1 MKVRI
6 LCTVLVL
13 FISFSCSKDKYTT
26 KPQLKIKSVNDKF
39 IEPGEVLRIVIEF
52 TDAEGDVS
60 DSAFIQKVTSN
71 CILSNYTDKR
81 LIPDFPIKKD
91 LKGEF
96 QITYGYNVTDVQPLG
111 QPQCNRNDTCVFR
124 IWVKDNA
131 GNVSD
136 TVQTETIVIKKI

>member
-13 FISFSCSKDKYTT
+13 AVLFACTKDKFTT

-39 IEPGEVLRIVIEF
+39 IEPGEILRIVVEF

-71 CILSNYTDKR
+71 CINSNYTDKR
-81 LIPDFPIKKD
+81 IIPDFPIKND

-96 QITYGYNVTDVQPLG
+96 LITYGYNVQGIPSLG

-136 TVQTETIVIKKI
+136 TVQTETIVIKKN

>member
-13 FISFSCSKDKYTT
+13 AISFACSKDKYTT
-26 KPQLKIKSVNDKF
+26 RPQLKIKSVNDKF
-39 IEPGEVLRIVIEF
+39 IEPGEILRIILEF

-60 DSAFIQKVTSN
+60 DSAFIQKVTAN
-71 CILSNYTDKR
+71 CILSDYIDKK

-96 QITYGYNVTDVQPLG
+96 LITYGYNIPDLPPLG

>member
-13 FISFSCSKDKYTT
+13 VILFACSKDQFTT
-26 KPQLKIKSVNDKF
+26 KPQLKIKSVNDNF
-39 IEPGEVLRIVIEF
+39 IEPGEILRIIIEF

-71 CILSNYTDKR
+71 CINSNYTDKR
-81 LIPDFPIKKD
+81 TIPDFPVQKD

-96 QITYGYNVTDVQPLG
+96 QITYGYNVPNVQQLG

-124 IWVKDNA
+124 VWVKDDG

-136 TVQTETIVIKKI
+136 TVQTETIVIRKI

>member
-13 FISFSCSKDKYTT
+13 VLSFSCSKEKYTT
-26 KPQLKIKSVNDKF
+26 KPQLKVKSVNDNF
-39 IEPGEVLRIVIEF
+39 IEPGEILRIIVEF

-60 DSAFIQKVTSN
+60 DSAFIQKVTPN
-71 CILSNYTDKR
+71 CINSNYIDKR
-81 LIPDFPIKKD
+81 TIPDFPIKKD

-96 QITYGYNVTDVQPLG
+96 HIIYGYNVQGIPALG

-124 IWVKDNA
+124 IWVKDNG

-136 TVQTETIVIKKI
+136 TVQTETIVIKKN

>member
-6 LCTVLVL
+6 LCSVLGLIIL
-13 FISFSCSKDKYTT
+13 FACTKDKFTT
-26 KPQLKIKSVNDKF
+26 KPQLKVKSVNDNF
-39 IEPGEVLRIVIEF
+39 IEPGEILRIIVEF

-60 DSAFIQKVTSN
+60 DSAFVQKVTAN
-71 CILSNYTDKR
+71 CVNSNYIDKR
-81 LIPDFPIKKD
+81 TIPDFPIQKD

-96 QITYGYNVTDVQPLG
+96 QITYGYNIQGIPALG

-131 GNVSD
+131 GNFSD
-136 TVQTETIVIKKI
+136 TVQTETIVIRKN